1 MDTPRA
7 PGPGFVPLKP
17 QRLSEE
23 VHRQLKEAILG
34 GHYTPGDR
42 LPSERELCETFG
54 VGRPVI
60 REALRFLEN
69 SGLITV
75 RQGATGGAFVQRI
88 DSSILAHTLEGIV
101 KMDNVSLQE
110 LTEARLALEMGA
122 FPLAVRR
129 LGPEDFEALEENMR
143 EVEENLDRKIRG
155 KRNLGFHVLLVKASK
170 NPLLLKIAEALFA
183 FMEKLLEQYEYNEQR
198 SRTVLGVHG
207 QIIDLL
213 KANEVDEA
221 ARLLEAHIRDS
232 FCLFQAPLKTAETSG
247 ELGPGSPRRP

>member
-1 MDTPRA
+1 MQTERSS
-7 PGPGFVPLKP
+7 GPGFVPLKP
-17 QRLSEE
+17 LRLSEE

-75 RQGATGGAFVQRI
+75 RQGSTGGAFVQRI

-101 KMDNVSLQE
+101 KMDNVSLRE

-122 FPLAVRR
+122 FPLVVERF
-129 LGPEDFEALEENMR
+129 GPEDLAALEANMA
-143 EVEENLDRKIRG
+143 EVEENLDHGIRK
-155 KRNLGFHVLLVKASK
+155 KRNLGFHVLLVKASR
-170 NPLLLKIAEALFA
+170 NPLLAKIAEALFA
-183 FMEKLLEQYEYNEQR
+183 FMEKLLEQYEYDVQR
-198 SRTVLGVHG
+198 SRRVLNVHRDLV
-207 QIIDLL
+207 DLL
-213 KANEVDEA
+213 KARQFDEA
-221 ARLLEAHIRDS
+221 ARVLEAHIRDS
-232 FCLFQAPLKTAETSG
+232 FALFKTPLKTQGTPAEVLSG
-247 ELGPGSPRRP
+247 DPGGP